1 MVSTKKDGIDY
12 INIDLT
18 AESKIGKKLAIES
31 TFNAVNTLIG
41 KMTSL
46 RTALDYLVTPNYP
59 FKLLTKSKL
68 SAKDIIDI
76 PTDKVWVTNY
86 WAITTHLVFERIYQD
101 KVLLNDLLLCKDD
114 IEFVSFK
121 VSSNTSS
128 GLTSKV
134 INYNKGMFGYITI
147 VNAIFITLK
156 NNFKDNELDTNNL
169 ILDII
174 KLIIKNKSNHEV
186 GLFHNVPFDIEFDD
200 SQLNN

>member
-1 MVSTKKDGIDY
+1 MVNTKKDGIDY

-18 AESKIGKKLAIES
+18 ADSKIGKKLAIES

-41 KMTSL
+41 KITSL

-68 SAKDIIDI
+68 SAKDIMEI

-101 KVLLNDLLLCKDD
+101 KTLLNELLICNKY

-121 VSSNTSS
+121 VSTNTSS
-128 GLTSKV
+128 GLKSKV
-134 INYNKGMFGYITI
+134 INKNKEMIPFINI
-147 VNAIFITLK
+147 VRSIFLLL
-156 NNFKDNELDTNNL
+156 KDNSRNGTLDDINLMKDIRKL
-169 ILDII
+169 IL
-174 KLIIKNKSNHEV
+174 KTKSDENLT
-186 GLFHNVPFDIEFDD
+186 LFNRVPFDIEFDD
-200 SQLNN
+200 KQLDN

>member
-1 MVSTKKDGIDY
+1 MTSVKKDGIDY
-12 INIDLT
+12 INIDIT
-18 AESKIGKKLAIES
+18 AENKMSRKLAIES
-31 TFNAVNTLIG
+31 TFNVVNTLIG

-46 RTALDYLVTPNYP
+46 RTALDYIVTPNYP

-76 PTDKVWVTNY
+76 PNDKVWVTNY
-86 WAITTHLVFERIYQD
+86 WAIVTHLVFERIYQD

-121 VSSNTSS
+121 VSSNTTS

-134 INYNKGMFGYITI
+134 INYNKGMFIYINI
-147 VNAIFITLK
+147 VNDIFITLK
-156 NNFKDNELDTNNL
+156 NNFKDNELDTDKL
-169 ILDII
+169 ILDIR
-174 KLIIKNKSNHEV
+174 KLIIRYKSDHEV

-200 SQLNN
+200 NQLNN

>member
-41 KMTSL
+41 KITSL

-68 SAKDIIDI
+68 SAKDIMEI

-86 WAITTHLVFERIYQD
+86 WAIATHLIFERIYQD
-101 KVLLNDLLLCKDD
+101 KTLLDDLLLCKDD

-121 VSSNTSS
+121 VSTNTSS
-128 GLTSKV
+128 GLKSKV
-134 INYNKGMFGYITI
+134 INYNKGMFTYINI
-147 VNAIFITLK
+147 VSDIFLILK
-156 NNFKDNELDTNNL
+156 NNINDNEFNEDGLMK
-169 ILDII
+169 DIR
-174 KLIIKNKSNHEV
+174 KLIIKNKSDGN
-186 GLFHNVPFDIEFDD
+186 GALFNNVPFDIEFDD
-200 SQLNN
+200 KQLDN

>member
-68 SAKDIIDI
+68 SAKDIMEI

-86 WAITTHLVFERIYQD
+86 WAIAAHLIFERIYQD
-101 KVLLNDLLLCKDD
+101 RTLLDDLLLCKDD

-121 VSSNTSS
+121 VSTNTSS
-128 GLTSKV
+128 GLKSKV
-134 INYNKGMFGYITI
+134 INYNKGMFTYINI
-147 VNAIFITLK
+147 VNDIFLILK
-156 NNFKDNELDTNNL
+156 NNTNDNELNEIGLMKDIRKL
-169 ILDII
+169 IL
-174 KLIIKNKSNHEV
+174 KTKSDGNTA
-186 GLFHNVPFDIEFDD
+186 LFNNVPFDIEFDD
-200 SQLNN
+200 KQLNN